1 MNFSF
6 ENKRSNTNEDK
17 KLIGNAVKVVLAGS
31 MIFGLPSLAA
41 CSSGG
46 LTEGQQSVEKVRHY
60 CGIEEANYFVVY
72 HTDDLVI
79 IIPTPDYE
87 YHEYGYFSVKTF
99 YYEGSKW
106 QEDCFPI
113 SSIEHITSDYEA
125 AKNYSSMLSEEFFL
139 YCDVAEGNPVNL
151 NDLGE
156 DAKVLTKNMN

>member
-17 KLIGNAVKVVLAGS
+17 KLVGNVVKVALAGS

-41 CSSGG
+41 CSFGG

-79 IIPTPDYE
+79 IIPP
-87 YHEYGYFSVKTF
+87 
-99 YYEGSKW
+99 
-106 QEDCFPI
+106 
-113 SSIEHITSDYEA
+113 
-125 AKNYSSMLSEEFFL
+125 
-139 YCDVAEGNPVNL
+139 
-151 NDLGE
+151 
-156 DAKVLTKNMN
+156 